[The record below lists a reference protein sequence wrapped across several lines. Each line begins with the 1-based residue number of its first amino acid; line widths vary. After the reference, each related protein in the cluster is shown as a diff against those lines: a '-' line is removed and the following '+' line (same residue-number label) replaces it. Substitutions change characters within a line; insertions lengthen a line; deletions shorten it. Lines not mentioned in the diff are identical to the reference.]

1 MTKNDLVFL
10 AAALALLPG
19 LGRAF
24 AQAAEKEQAVPF
36 LYSQDFE
43 SGTDPV
49 RFWTSYEKKYTV
61 NFAGVTDEKA
71 HSGKRSF
78 KLDVTFDEASRF
90 LWHVPMAKKVAAG
103 GKLEFSG
110 HMLLGEGTTAEATLG
125 VSFALPPMGHTGCT
139 AWGPLLRSTDGQWK
153 VLRDDLVK
161 RGEEIAHAVV
171 TRDNWG
177 VQGGN
182 VGAVVERIILDVR
195 AEAGQRVVLYV
206 DDLELRG
213 DVPSEE
219 AYREEIKGRWAPVEA
234 MLDQKVSSWEAALR
248 EAEEKLAALTDL
260 SPRAEGMRREIAVKL
275 RDVKTKVADAK
286 GRTDVRKRDQH
297 EIDPF
302 LEHMK
307 RVPATIQAVSGAE
320 KDGRRTI
327 IYVVPPLSELMILP
341 DDRYVPG
348 KPCREISLAAA
359 RGEYEPASFVV
370 SAMGDLESLTVAVS
384 DLHRGS
390 RTIPAASVDVKA
402 VKCWYQAG
410 TAWVSNRQDKST
422 RLLTPELLLNDDAL
436 VRVDHEKKE
445 NYLKLSF
452 PEGEKYVWISDPT
465 DAPTG
470 KSLPV
475 EQFPVKDSPVLLPV
489 DVPAGTN
496 KQFWVTLRV
505 PPDAEPGTYTG
516 TIALN
521 TPDAVI
527 GELALSVSVL
537 PFELLPPYYT
547 SSMDYHGGLDRSGK
561 GTIGSWLKSRKQ
573 FRSELENM
581 VAHGLRNCQ
590 HYSISKEMLGEVL
603 KIREEVGMDNRTL
616 YLKST
621 IPIGNPTDREAL
633 ETVKRDVREILDFT
647 KDYGTDVV
655 YFYGMDER
663 RGEVLRSQRPAWT
676 AVREAGG
683 KVFVAGGEENVDMMG
698 DVQDMHVRAGR
709 PNKEEVAKW
718 HALGHKIFCY
728 ANPQAGVENPVV
740 YRRNFGLLLWKYD
753 YDGASTNAYQHT
765 FGVTWND
772 FDHRNYRAHTI
783 AYPTVDGVVD
793 TIAWEGYRE
802 GVDDVRYVTTLERA
816 VEAARRSEDRTLVP
830 SADAAESFLRR
841 LKTEPIIETGDLD
854 SVRREIS
861 AHILDLS
868 RARTPGAAAGK

>member
-1 MTKNDLVFL
+1 MTKNARVFL

-19 LGRAF
+19 LQRAS
-24 AQAAEKEQAVPF
+24 AQHAEKEPTEPF

-61 NFAGVTDEKA
+61 SFAGVTDEKA

-90 LWHVPMAKKVAAG
+90 LWQIPMAKKVPAG

-125 VSFALPPMGHTGCT
+125 VSFALPPTRHTGCT

-153 VLRDDLVK
+153 VMQDDLVK
-161 RGEEIAHAVV
+161 RGEETAHAVV

-177 VQGGN
+177 VQEGN
-182 VGAVVERIILDVR
+182 VGAVVEGIILDVR

-206 DDLELRG
+206 DDLEIRG

-219 AYREEIKGRWAPVEA
+219 AYGEEIKGRWAPVEA
-234 MLDQKVSSWEAALR
+234 MRAEKVSSWEAALR
-248 EAEEKLAALTDL
+248 EAEEKIAALTDL
-260 SPRAEGMRREIAVKL
+260 SPRAEGMRLDIAAKL

-286 GRTDVRKRDQH
+286 GRTVVRTRDQR

-307 RVPATIQAVSGAE
+307 KVPATIQAVSGAE
-320 KDGRRTI
+320 KDGRSTI
-327 IYVVPPLSELMILP
+327 VYVVPPISDLMILP

-348 KPCREISLAAA
+348 KPSREISLVAA

-370 SAMGDLESLTVAVS
+370 SAMGDVESLTLAAS
-384 DLHRGS
+384 DLRS
-390 RTIPAASVDVKA
+390 DRRTIPAANVDLKLI
-402 VKCWYQAG
+402 KCWYQAG
-410 TAWVSNRQDKST
+410 TAWVSNRQDKS
-422 RLLTPELLLNDDAL
+422 RRILTPELLLNDDTL
-436 VRVDHEKKE
+436 VRVDHEKQE
-445 NYLKLSF
+445 NHLKLSF

-470 KSLPV
+470 KSLPA
-475 EQFPVKDSPVLLPV
+475 EEFPVKDSPALLPV

-516 TIALN
+516 KIVLK

-527 GELALSVSVL
+527 GELTLTVDVL

-547 SSMDYHGGLDRSGK
+547 SSIDYHGRLDRNGK

-573 FRSELENM
+573 FRRELENM

-590 HYSISKEMLGEVL
+590 HYSISKDMLGEVL

-616 YLKST
+616 YLKGT

-633 ETVKRDVREILDFT
+633 DAIKKNVREILDFT
-647 KDYGTDVV
+647 KDYGTEVV

-698 DVQDMHVRAGR
+698 DVQDMHVRAGW
-709 PNKEEVAKW
+709 PSKEEVAKW
-718 HALGHKIFCY
+718 HAFGHKIFCY
-728 ANPQAGVENPVV
+728 ANPQTGVENPVV

-765 FGVTWND
+765 FGATWND
-772 FDHRNYRAHTI
+772 FDHRTYRAHTI
-783 AYPTVDGVVD
+783 AYPTVDGVID

-802 GVDDVRYVTTLERA
+802 GVDDVRYVTTLA
-816 VEAARRSEDRTLVP
+816 KAIEAAKNSEDGTPAP

-841 LKTEPIIETGDLD
+841 LKTEQIIETGDLD
-854 SVRREIS
+854 SVRRQII

-868 RARTPGAAAGK
+868 RTRDPGTAAGK